1 MQDSSDGA
9 AKKRA
14 QPAPTESAR
23 DLAMANFALEAV
35 QDAIFLIDDTAA
47 IVDCNEAASAAL
59 GYARGELIGKTV
71 FAIDAGVTASLADP
85 AGFWRDYWT
94 EMVAREQVNFESRH
108 RRKDGSTFPVEIRSR
123 IRSFDG
129 RLLSC
134 AVARNI
140 SRRREMEAELRL
152 IKSAVDSAQEAIG
165 IADAD
170 GRHRYQNQAFTDLLG
185 YPPAEIQACD
195 PSCLF
200 ADQAQGEAMLAAVRA
215 GRGWTEELLMRARDG
230 SAIPVELHAG
240 PIYDDAG
247 ALVGMVGVHS
257 DIRQR
262 KAMEEELRDS
272 EARYRAII
280 ADQTDFIC
288 RFTGDGCLTFVNQ
301 ALADLLGAVPG
312 DLIGTDMF
320 ARMAPPQA
328 EQVRSTLARLS
339 PAQPIV
345 ENNDTITAIDGDRIV
360 EWRTRGFFAADGSL
374 REAQAVGR
382 DVTAK
387 VEAEKHL
394 AESRDSLRRA
404 LANSESLRE
413 IAEHERAAAQ
423 EWARRAEE
431 ATEAK
436 SLFLASMSHEIRTP
450 LNGVIGMNSLLL
462 DGTLDEEHRRY
473 AEAVQSSGEVLL
485 DLINDILDFSK
496 IEANRMELTAAPFDL
511 GLMVEDLADT
521 QALAA
526 HERDLELS
534 VLVDPALPPAFIGDA
549 VRIRQVLSNLAS
561 NAVKFTDRG
570 GVSITVDGERRPN
583 GAWQLRFAVVDT
595 GPGIAADRHQH
606 LFEPFRQLDSSASRR
621 HGGTGLGLAIS
632 KQLVELMGGRIGV
645 ESTVGHGARFWF
657 ELALDAAPSARVAGP
672 ETDTAEPQ
680 RVLVVEDNPDTRTAL
695 DRYLGWAGC
704 VVDTVGDGATAGQRL
719 ARPPGDGG
727 YDLVLVDLDLPDTDA
742 IHLARQIHAHGSTD
756 AVRLILLAPLGQRFE
771 SGLLRSLGYVRTLAK
786 PIHRL
791 DLYQC
796 LDPERGTTTTTR
808 APSER
813 LPALRKRIREEERRV
828 LVVEDNAVNQ
838 LVTVGMVSRMGLAVD
853 AVATG
858 REAIT
863 RLSRRDYDLVLMDC
877 QMPEM
882 DGYAATRHV
891 RDPDSAVRNH
901 QVPIIA
907 LTANALEG
915 DRERC
920 LAAGMDDHIGKPI
933 RLEDLAAVLTRWIR
947 GRDQT
952 GAPRE

>member
-1 MQDSSDGA
+1 MPDSRQPI
-9 AKKRA
+9 AKKRTGT
-14 QPAPTESAR
+14 APSGSVR

-35 QDAIFLIDDTAA
+35 QDAIYLIDDTAT
-47 IVDCNEAASAAL
+47 IVDCNAAACAAL
-59 GYARGELIGKTV
+59 GYDRADLIRMTIFDFDV
-71 FAIDAGVTASLADP
+71 GVTAGLDDP
-85 AGFWRDYWT
+85 VGFWRDYWQ
-94 EMVAREQVNFESRH
+94 EMVTRELVNFESRH
-108 RRKDGSTFPVEIRSR
+108 RRKDGSTFPIEIRSR
-123 IRSFDG
+123 VRSFDG

-134 AVARNI
+134 AVARDI
-140 SRRREMEAELRL
+140 SRRRAMEAELRL

-170 GRHRYQNQAFTDLLG
+170 GHHRYQNRAFTELLG
-185 YPPAEIQACD
+185 YTPAQLHARDPPT
-195 PSCLF
+195 LF
-200 ADQAQGEAMLAAVRA
+200 ADPTQGEAMLAAVRA
-215 GRGWTEELLMRARDG
+215 GHGWSDEAGMRSHDG
-230 SAIPVELHAG
+230 STIPVELHAG
-240 PIYDDAG
+240 PIYDETG

-262 KAMEEELRDS
+262 KAMEEELRNS

-288 RFTGDGCLTFVNQ
+288 RFTSDGRLTFVNQ
-301 ALADLLGAVPG
+301 ALADLLGARPE
-312 DLIGTDMF
+312 DLRGTDMF
-320 ARMAPPQA
+320 ARMQSAQA
-328 EQVRSTLARLS
+328 AEVRATLSRLT
-339 PAQPIV
+339 PEQPIV
-345 ENNDTITAIDGDRIV
+345 ESNDTIAATHGVRIV

-374 REAQAVGR
+374 YEAQAVGR

-387 VEAEKHL
+387 VAAERDL

-404 LANSESLRE
+404 LATSESLRE
-413 IAEHERAAAQ
+413 VAEHERAAAQ

-462 DGTLDEEHRRY
+462 DGTLDDQHRRY
-473 AEAVQSSGEVLL
+473 AEAVQASGEILL

-496 IEANRMELTAAPFDL
+496 IEAKRMELTTAPFDL

-534 VLVDPALPPAFIGDA
+534 VLVDPALPPTFLGDA
-549 VRIRQVLSNLAS
+549 VRIRQVLGNLTS
-561 NAVKFTDRG
+561 NAIKFTDRG
-570 GVSITVDGERRPN
+570 GVSIEVGGKR
-583 GAWQLRFAVVDT
+583 GADRCWELRFAVTDT
-595 GPGIAADRHQH
+595 GIGIPAERHDH
-606 LFEPFRQLDSSASRR
+606 LFEPFRQLDASATRR

-645 ESTVGHGARFWF
+645 ESMPGQGARFWF
-657 ELALDAAPSARVAGP
+657 ALTLDAAPIAAFAGP
-672 ETDTAEPQ
+672 EADTTAPQ
-680 RVLVVEDNPDTRTAL
+680 RVLVVEDNQHTRTTL

-704 VVDTVGDGATAGQRL
+704 VVDTAGDGATARERL
-719 ARPPGDGG
+719 AHPPGDGG
-727 YDLVLVDLDLPDTDA
+727 YDLALIDLALPDTDA
-742 IHLARQIHAHGSTD
+742 IHLARQIREPATTQ

-771 SGLLRSLGYVRTLAK
+771 SGLLRSLGYARTLAK

-796 LDPERGTTTTTR
+796 LDPEHGTTTTR
-808 APSER
+808 APSRR
-813 LPALRKRIREEERRV
+813 LPALRKRIRDEERRV

-853 AVATG
+853 AAATG
-858 REAIT
+858 REAIA
-863 RLSRRDYDLVLMDC
+863 RLEQHDYDLVLMDC
-877 QMPEM
+877 QMPDM

-891 RDPDSAVRNH
+891 RDPASAVRNH
-901 QVPIIA
+901 RVPIIA

-920 LAAGMDDHIGKPI
+920 LDAGMDDHIGKPI
-933 RLEDLAAVLTRWIR
+933 RLEDLATALTRWIR
-947 GRDQT
+947 RRDPADSAD
-952 GAPRE
+952 G